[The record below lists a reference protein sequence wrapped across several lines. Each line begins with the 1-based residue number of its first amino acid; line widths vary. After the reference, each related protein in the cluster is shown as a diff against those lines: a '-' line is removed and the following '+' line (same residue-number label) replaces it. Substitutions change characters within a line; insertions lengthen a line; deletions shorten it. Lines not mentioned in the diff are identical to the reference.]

1 MQSPI
6 CVSFLLSQPNIEI
19 NALDIWGQT
28 PLHIA
33 VKKGDCRII
42 KQLIVLGADTEIKS
56 KEGYTPLELASIAF
70 DENDSF
76 DIETRKE
83 IKSLF

>member
-1 MQSPI
+1 M
-6 CVSFLLSQPNIEI
+6 
-19 NALDIWGQT
+19 
-28 PLHIA
+28 
-33 VKKGDCRII
+33 KKGDCRII